1 MAKLGESRVNLKVF
15 LELVEIK
22 AKIASVWP
30 FLLGL
35 IFVFHNYGRLNA
47 GVSLLFFI
55 AMFLFNMAVDI
66 NDNYQDYTKADDNQA
81 AEWKKHTNII
91 GVHHLNV
98 HGIFALMA
106 SFTVVAAL
114 IGLYLVWLTGWPL
127 LVMGI
132 FCFLVGYLYA
142 GGPKPLSGT
151 PTGEFFAGFTMGFMI
166 MAITIYLNLYQTN
179 DLTLALWGRVL
190 LASGVAVM
198 AIAALLL
205 ANNICDAQEDLD
217 LNRTTIVYF
226 IGKRR
231 ALWLFAGFYVVGY
244 LSLVASV
251 LLGDLPVWSLLA
263 LISAIPVGKNI
274 HAFFQVQVKKE
285 TFILAVRNLGLL
297 AVFTVVCEG
306 LGLLSL

>member
-1 MAKLGESRVNLKVF
+1 MGENIVTLKVF

-35 IFVFHNYGRLNA
+35 IFVAANFHHLNWGLNA
-47 GVSLLFFI
+47 LFFI
-55 AMFLFNMAVDI
+55 AMLLFNMAVDI
-66 NDNYQDYTKADDNQA
+66 NDNYQDYTKADDTQA

-98 HGIFALMA
+98 RGIFALMA
-106 SFTVVAAL
+106 SFTGVAAL
-114 IGLYLVWLTGWPL
+114 IGLYLVWVTGWPL
-127 LVMGI
+127 LLMGL
-132 FCFLVGYLYA
+132 FCFLIGYLYA

-166 MAITIYLNLYQTN
+166 MAITVYLNLYQTHA
-179 DLTLALWGRVL
+179 LTLALWGRVL

-217 LNRTTIVYF
+217 LNRTTIVYYL
-226 IGKRR
+226 GKRR

-244 LSLVASV
+244 LALVASV
-251 LLGDLPVWSLLA
+251 LIGDLPVWSLLA
-263 LISAIPVGKNI
+263 LVSIVPVTRNVRGLF
-274 HAFFQVQVKKE
+274 AVQVKKE
-285 TFILAVRNLGLL
+285 TFILAVRNLGIL
-297 AVFTVVCEG
+297 ALTTVVAEG
-306 LGLLSL
+306 LGLFLP

>member
-1 MAKLGESRVNLKVF
+1 MTLKVF

-35 IFVFHNYGRLNA
+35 IFVAANFHHLNWGLNA
-47 GVSLLFFI
+47 LFFI
-55 AMFLFNMAVDI
+55 AMLLFNMAVDI
-66 NDNYQDYTKADDNQA
+66 NDNYQDYTKADDTQA

-98 HGIFALMA
+98 RGIFALMA

-114 IGLYLVWLTGWPL
+114 IGLYLVWITGWPL
-127 LVMGI
+127 LLMGL
-132 FCFLVGYLYA
+132 FCFLIGYLYA
-142 GGPKPLSGT
+142 GGPQPLSGT

-166 MAITIYLNLYQTN
+166 MAITVYLNLYQAHV
-179 DLTLALWGRVL
+179 LTLALWGRVL

-217 LNRTTIVYF
+217 LNRTTIVYYL
-226 IGKRR
+226 GKRR

-244 LSLVASV
+244 LALVASV
-251 LLGDLPVWSLLA
+251 LIGDLPVWSLLA
-263 LISAIPVGKNI
+263 LVSIVPVTRNVRGLF
-274 HAFFQVQVKKE
+274 AVQVKKE
-285 TFILAVRNLGLL
+285 TFILAVRNLGIL
-297 AVFTVVCEG
+297 ALTTVVAEG
-306 LGLLSL
+306 LGLFLP

>member
-1 MAKLGESRVNLKVF
+1 MNLKVF

-35 IFVFHNYGRLNA
+35 IFVFHNYGHLNV
-47 GVSLLFFI
+47 GVSILFFI

-166 MAITIYLNLYQTN
+166 MAITVYLNLYQTG
-179 DLTLALWGRVL
+179 DLTLSLWGRVL

-297 AVFTVVCEG
+297 AVFTVACEG

>member
-1 MAKLGESRVNLKVF
+1 M
-15 LELVEIK
+15 
-22 AKIASVWP
+22 
-30 FLLGL
+30 
-35 IFVFHNYGRLNA
+35 
-47 GVSLLFFI
+47 FFI

-98 HGIFALMA
+98 RGIFALMA

-114 IGLYLVWLTGWPL
+114 IGLYLVWVTGWPL

-166 MAITIYLNLYQTN
+166 MAITVYLNLYQTTA
-179 DLTLALWGRVL
+179 LTWVLWGRVL

-244 LSLVASV
+244 LTLIASA
-251 LLGDLPVWSLLA
+251 LLGALPVWSLLA
-263 LISAIPVGKNI
+263 LVSAIPVGKNI
-274 HAFFQVQVKKE
+274 RAFFRVQVKKE

-297 AVFTVVCEG
+297 AIFTVVSEAI
-306 LGLLSL
+306 GLL

>member
-1 MAKLGESRVNLKVF
+1 VTWKIF

-35 IFVFHNYGRLNA
+35 IFVWANFTHLNW
-47 GVSLLFFI
+47 GISGLFFI

-81 AEWKKHTNII
+81 AEWKRHTNII
-91 GVHHLNV
+91 GVHHLSV
-98 HGIFALMA
+98 RGIFALMA
-106 SFTVVAAL
+106 SFAGVAGL

-127 LVMGI
+127 LVMGV

-166 MAITIYLNLYQTN
+166 MAITVYLNLYQTTA
-179 DLTLALWGRVL
+179 LTLTLWLRVL

-217 LNRTTIVYF
+217 LNRKTIVYYL
-226 IGKRR
+226 GVKR
-231 ALWLFAGFYVVGY
+231 ALWLFAGFYLVGY
-244 LSLVASV
+244 LSLIGSV

-263 LISAIPVGKNI
+263 LVSVVPVTKNVRGLF
-274 HAFFQVQVKKE
+274 AVQVKKQ
-285 TFILAVRNLGLL
+285 TFILAVRNLGIL
-297 AVFTVVCEG
+297 ALSTVVVEG
-306 LGLLSL
+306 GSVILTQLLGRG